1 MNTPKRLSRRQPVE
15 GINDLLLTLY
25 NVCSNVKK
33 QKIPYINDINEM
45 SIDKISGTICRYGI
59 TMPLYFTYTQSCN
72 MQNKQRGFTLIE
84 LIIVIVILGILA
96 AVAAP
101 RFINM
106 GSDARIASLEGLEG
120 SLRSAANLVNLKARL
135 ENKTDCATDP
145 TIKLGTDTITLRCG
159 YPCPHPNGIAKAV
172 NTDPAFTWV
181 GGNCSGVLGA
191 VEVRL
196 NTAPDPANCKIR
208 YVSARATRVPG
219 YTLTTTGC

>member
-1 MNTPKRLSRRQPVE
+1 MQRR
-15 GINDLLLTLY
+15 DL
-25 NVCSNVKK
+25 KK
-33 QKIPYINDINEM
+33 QNA
-45 SIDKISGTICRYGI
+45 
-59 TMPLYFTYTQSCN
+59 
-72 MQNKQRGFTLIE
+72 GFTLIE

-96 AVAAP
+96 AIAAP

-145 TIKLGTDTITLRCG
+145 TIQLGTDTITLRCG

-181 GGNCSGVLGA
+181 GGNCAGVLGA